1 MSDAQRTTLILKLL
15 HKDTKQYQV
24 QNFVESLVR
33 NIAFQAFVRNDKFS
47 DFQSY
52 SKMAYLNFNSN
63 DDATRAYDSISYA
76 IQEAAKKGGP
86 IFCHHAPHCFV
97 TWQSSKK
104 VPKTRNQRNYS
115 ISGSTGDSPTIFFN
129 TLKAKEPVKKLLKFL
144 NSNRTKNAIFISG
157 TGSGKTTGIAIEA
170 LLSKQKVW
178 IVLPKV
184 IQVNL
189 FVEFI
194 QKLFPARNIGFAAGR
209 EVEYTLDG
217 RCDMI
222 VVTYG
227 HFLRKIIFSKSQS
240 QSRSIELADYL
251 IVFDEVHESM
261 GEIQAVLAL
270 SPIISNQKIITSAT
284 LDIESI
290 QRSITTDYELFT
302 HDSERKHKLTIEYS
316 PIPDPTDRTQ
326 VVQHVIDVIKARL
339 SAEKRILVFVPG
351 LSPMDRI
358 IAGLL
363 SDNVVGESEVEGVH
377 AEMWDDD
384 IRDAVRSARIIVAT
398 NVLESSVT
406 IEGVTLVIDTLL
418 KNELADNCVLREV
431 RISRAEADQ
440 RAGRAARTED
450 GRVVRFVSIEEYGDL
465 QAFPAPPFVLN
476 DPVQIYLA
484 LSMAY
489 STSDIQALLG
499 IPDVQAARC
508 RAELIRV
515 GALDVE
521 TDGLVTPFGKKL
533 LDVAVSL
540 RFACPIAAAFC
551 GNSCPST
558 ERMFVLAVA
567 AAFEVMTPLLYIVP
581 RMIRLK
587 GLEVSVMYAQ
597 QMCKDADLFGP
608 SSVRTVLN
616 ILFGALSHPGNLQ
629 PVQDGSGNRGS
640 SSNFLNKA
648 RLRAWCSQD
657 SRCVNSKYVARA
669 LQLFVTLVQSHF
681 PDSKPYVSV
690 GALLKFPTLE
700 ALLRI
705 WRPSRAST
713 ASQAEADALAERGLA
728 VFERYFPDR
737 YTYKGIAADF
747 AHVTSPLED
756 DTPPRVVSAHGCFTE
771 MVQNCASD
779 VDSEGD
785 RKSAAEA
792 SAFPPYSAAMHFL
805 WRRRFGD
812 EKQTLRITGIFKAD
826 HEPLFAAARARGA
839 EHVQRRCRAAAEL
852 AGLAALDRGRRLLL
866 NGGMAN
872 VLVSLTRPEPGE
884 RGASGQLALR
894 QRTYAATAIARLT
907 DDGKS
912 SVEALVAAGACES
925 LMKLLEDSGA
935 VKGGADLEGAAEIRA
950 AVARVARRVSS
961 IGKAGEQALLSAGA
975 RHLVALASFREND
988 SNCDRENLLGSK
1000 VVGKDVLFDSIAAIE
1015 HLTAAGSIAVL
1026 DIVDAGGCEM
1036 LAKILS
1042 RLPAAARK
1050 RTAETLTLA
1059 ARSASNLAQSC
1070 DMARQ
1075 RLASSGVCTALIKL
1089 VTAWK
1094 GARSSVPGSVVEA
1107 AAGVL
1112 ADLAKGPAMVK
1123 MALRQSG
1130 AEETLRALA
1139 SQSTDAPLHAVES
1152 ALIAL
1157 NRLELYP
1164 PPSSDDDD
1172 DDDDND
1178 SDHPFSVSHSA
1189 YSDLLSKSNFGSD
1202 SVMRHNLAIPM
1213 RPGLSGSNNSSDSD
1227 AKLSLS
1233 SQSEKEF
1240 ADGAKPVAKL
1250 ATTAAEPTTD
1260 LTCDEGDILF
1270 PPLTSIRACTATSET
1285 EHLPGTW
1292 KQPPKLSA
1300 AAPSIGTGTAGG
1312 RLQPNAKPIY
1322 AVSKLD
1328 LAALFVCLPV
1338 GHFIFLCCLL
1348 TLHLTLSIVL
1358 SSLKPFPCPF
1368 LAHFSLLSPLSLHF
1382 SPSPSPSSLPLPLAL
1397 PIALPLALLVRP

>member
-1 MSDAQRTTLILKLL
+1 MSDAKRTTLILKFL
-15 HKDTKQYQV
+15 HKDTSEYQV
-24 QNFVESLVR
+24 QNVVKSLVR
-33 NIAFQAFVRNDKFS
+33 NTAFQAYVRNDKFS
-47 DFQSY
+47 NFQIY
-52 SKMAYLNFNSN
+52 SKMAYLNFTSK
-63 DDATRAYDSISYA
+63 DDAARTYDSIFCA
-76 IQEAAKKGGP
+76 IEEAAKKGGP
-86 IFCHHAPHCFV
+86 IFCHHAPHCYV
-97 TWQSSKK
+97 KWQSSPK
-104 VPKTRNQRNYS
+104 VSKARNQRNYS
-115 ISGSTGDSPTIFFN
+115 IASSTADSPTIFFN
-129 TLKAKEPVKKLLKFL
+129 SLKAKEAVKKMLKIL
-144 NSNRTKNAIFISG
+144 ISNRTTNAIFISG

-450 GRVVRFVSIEEYGDL
+450 GRVVRFVTIEEYGDL

-581 RMIRLK
+581 RIFRLK

-669 LQLFVTLVQSHF
+669 LQLFVTLAQSHF
-681 PDSKPYVSV
+681 PDSKPYVSA
-690 GALLKFPTLE
+690 GCLLDFPTLK

-713 ASQAEADALAERGLA
+713 ASQAEADALVERGLA

-737 YTYKGIAADF
+737 YMYRGNAADF
-747 AHVTSPLED
+747 AHVTSPPED

-1358 SSLKPFPCPF
+1358 SSLKPFPCPS
-1368 LAHFSLLSPLSLHF
+1368 LASLLSLST
-1382 SPSPSPSSLPLPLAL
+1382 SLPLPL
-1397 PIALPLALLVRP
+1397 PVVCLLVSLSL

>member
-1 MSDAQRTTLILKLL
+1 MSDAKRTTLILKFL
-15 HKDTKQYQV
+15 HKDTSEYQV
-24 QNFVESLVR
+24 QNVVKSLVR
-33 NIAFQAFVRNDKFS
+33 NTAFQAYVRNDKFS
-47 DFQSY
+47 NFQIY
-52 SKMAYLNFNSN
+52 SKMAYLNFTSK
-63 DDATRAYDSISYA
+63 DDAARTYDSIFCA
-76 IQEAAKKGGP
+76 IEEAAKKGGP
-86 IFCHHAPHCFV
+86 IFCHHAPHCYV
-97 TWQSSKK
+97 KWQSSPK
-104 VPKTRNQRNYS
+104 VSKARNQRNYS
-115 ISGSTGDSPTIFFN
+115 IASSTADSPTIFFN
-129 TLKAKEPVKKLLKFL
+129 SLKAKEAVKKMLKIL
-144 NSNRTKNAIFISG
+144 ISNRTTNAIFISG

-194 QKLFPARNIGFAAGR
+194 KKLFPAHNIGFAAGR

-227 HFLRKIIFSKSQS
+227 HFLRKMIFSKSQS
-240 QSRSIELADYL
+240 QSQSITFADYL
-251 IVFDEVHESM
+251 LVFDEVHESM

-290 QRSITTDYELFT
+290 KRLITSDYEIIT

-316 PIPDPTDRTQ
+316 PIDPTNRKQ
-326 VVQHVIDVIKARL
+326 VVQRVVDIIKARL

-406 IEGVTLVIDTLL
+406 IGGVTLVIDTLL

-450 GRVVRFVSIEEYGDL
+450 GTVVRFASKEEYGDL
-465 QAFPAPPFVLN
+465 QAFPAPPFALN

-499 IPDVQAARC
+499 IPNAQAARC

-521 TDGLVTPFGKKL
+521 TDGLLTPFGKKL

-540 RFACPIAAAFC
+540 RFACPIAAVFC
-551 GNSCPST
+551 GHNYPST
-558 ERMFVLAVA
+558 ERMLVLAVA

-581 RMIRLK
+581 RSVRAQGLK
-587 GLEVSVMYAQ
+587 ESIVYAQ
-597 QMCKDADLFGP
+597 QMYKDADLFGP
-608 SSVRTVLN
+608 SSVWTVLN

-629 PVQDGSGNRGS
+629 TVQDGSGNRGS

-669 LQLFVTLVQSHF
+669 LQLFVTLAQSHF
-681 PDSKPYVSV
+681 PDSKPYVSA
-690 GALLKFPTLE
+690 GCLLDFPTLK

-713 ASQAEADALAERGLA
+713 ASQAEADALVERGLA

-737 YTYKGIAADF
+737 YMYRGNAADF
-747 AHVTSPLED
+747 AHVTSPPED

-779 VDSEGD
+779 VDSKGD

-805 WRRRFGD
+805 WRRRFGN
-812 EKQTLRITGIFKAD
+812 EKQTLCITGIFKAN

-839 EHVQRRCRAAAEL
+839 EQVRCRAAAEL
-852 AGLAALDRGRRLLL
+852 AGLAASARGRRLLL
-866 NGGMAN
+866 DGGMAN
-872 VLVSLTRPEPGE
+872 VLVALTRPEPGE
-884 RGASGQLALR
+884 RGASNQLALR
-894 QRTYAATAIARLT
+894 RRTYAATAIAGLT

-912 SVEALVAAGACES
+912 SVQALLAAGACGS
-925 LMKLLEDSGA
+925 LMTLLEDSGA
-935 VKGGADLEGAAEIRA
+935 VEGGGDLEGAADIRA
-950 AVARVARRVSS
+950 AIARVARRVSS
-961 IGKAGEQALLSAGA
+961 IGKAGVQALLSAGA
-975 RHLVALASFREND
+975 RHLVALASYREND
-988 SNCDRENLLGSK
+988 SNCTRENLLGSK

-1015 HLTAAGSIAVL
+1015 HLTAAGSIAVR

-1042 RLPAAARK
+1042 LLPAAARE
-1050 RTAETLTLA
+1050 RTAEILTSA
-1059 ARSASNLAQSC
+1059 ARSANNLAQSC
-1070 DMARQ
+1070 DVVRQ
-1075 RLASSGVCTALIKL
+1075 QLASSEACTALIKL
-1089 VTAWK
+1089 ATAWK
-1094 GARSSVPGSVVEA
+1094 GTRSSVP
-1107 AAGVL
+1107 
-1112 ADLAKGPAMVK
+1112 
-1123 MALRQSG
+1123 
-1130 AEETLRALA
+1130 
-1139 SQSTDAPLHAVES
+1139 
-1152 ALIAL
+1152 
-1157 NRLELYP
+1157 
-1164 PPSSDDDD
+1164 
-1172 DDDDND
+1172 
-1178 SDHPFSVSHSA
+1178 
-1189 YSDLLSKSNFGSD
+1189 
-1202 SVMRHNLAIPM
+1202 
-1213 RPGLSGSNNSSDSD
+1213 
-1227 AKLSLS
+1227 
-1233 SQSEKEF
+1233 
-1240 ADGAKPVAKL
+1240 
-1250 ATTAAEPTTD
+1250 
-1260 LTCDEGDILF
+1260 
-1270 PPLTSIRACTATSET
+1270 
-1285 EHLPGTW
+1285 
-1292 KQPPKLSA
+1292 
-1300 AAPSIGTGTAGG
+1300 
-1312 RLQPNAKPIY
+1312 
-1322 AVSKLD
+1322 
-1328 LAALFVCLPV
+1328 
-1338 GHFIFLCCLL
+1338 
-1348 TLHLTLSIVL
+1348 
-1358 SSLKPFPCPF
+1358 
-1368 LAHFSLLSPLSLHF
+1368 
-1382 SPSPSPSSLPLPLAL
+1382 
-1397 PIALPLALLVRP
+1397 